1 MLNSSKNNAYAVVG
15 ASLGE
20 NDLTIAKRLLS
31 VLAMRL
37 SSKKVAL
44 ISVFA
49 AVHAALYLPSFLPWR
64 SWSIYLEP
72 IEGVILGPW
81 IGFASALVGSLAA
94 RAVRPTELWL
104 FGVVAEPLGVMAC
117 GFLAKRQWK
126 PLLAVYVLMLGAY
139 FAHPFGRWFPL
150 WTILDVL
157 IAMVLIYPVTVIS
170 KKLFKENSRSL
181 FYTVPLIAF
190 IGTVTDSLAR
200 IFLLV
205 PVGMYAVLGWPAE
218 TVYNS
223 FIFGAAGSYI
233 EDVSV
238 VAVSLIIGAP
248 MIAALKKALALK
260 QPLS

>member
-1 MLNSSKNNAYAVVG
+1 M
-15 ASLGE
+15 
-20 NDLTIAKRLLS
+20 AKRLLS
-31 VLAMRL
+31 VLAMRV
-37 SSKKVAL
+37 SSKKIAL
-44 ISVFA
+44 VSVFA
-49 AVHAALYLPSFLPWR
+49 ALHAVLYLPSFELWR

-81 IGFASALVGSLAA
+81 VGFASALVGSLAA
-94 RAVRPTELWL
+94 RAVKPTEFWL

-117 GFLAKRQWK
+117 GFIAKKQWK
-126 PLLAVYVLMLGAY
+126 PLLAIYVLMLGAY

-157 IAMVLIYPVTVIS
+157 AALALIFPVTVIS
-170 KKLFKENSRSL
+170 KSLFKENSRSL
-181 FYTVPLIAF
+181 LFTFPLVAF

-218 TVYNS
+218 TVYS
-223 FIFGAAGSYI
+223 AFIFGAAGSYI
-233 EDVSV
+233 EDISV
-238 VAVSLIIGAP
+238 IAVSFIIGAP
-248 MIAALKKALALK
+248 LIVALKKALALK

>member
-1 MLNSSKNNAYAVVG
+1 
-15 ASLGE
+15 
-20 NDLTIAKRLLS
+20 
-31 VLAMRL
+31 MRV

-49 AVHAALYLPSFLPWR
+49 AVHAVLYLPSFEPWR

-81 IGFASALVGSLAA
+81 VGFASALVGSVVA
-94 RAVRPTELWL
+94 RIIKPSELWL
-104 FGVVAEPLGVMAC
+104 FGIAAEPLGVMAC
-117 GFLAKRQWK
+117 GFMAKKQWK
-126 PLLAVYVLMLGAY
+126 PLLAIYVLMLGAY

-157 IAMVLIYPVTVIS
+157 AALALIFPVTAMS
-170 KKLFKENSRSL
+170 KRLFKENSRSL
-181 FYTVPLIAF
+181 FFVFPLVAF
-190 IGTVTDSLAR
+190 IGTVTDSLTR

-205 PVGMYAVLGWPAE
+205 PVGMYAVLGWSAE
-218 TVYNS
+218 TVYYS